1 MLLKGIA
8 IGIVVL
14 IFALVFFDAGLITS
28 KFVKPNIPFFNSSGQ
43 KQVLVSGVVKINGPI
58 PQGSS
63 ISIGVREHGLADVYK
78 IFVTLPAADETP
90 WKYIG
95 AISGNSYEFQAYL
108 DTNGNRSTTSE
119 PLVVTAPAGE
129 EILTLNIE
137 TPPAP
142 QPQPAS
148 ISGVV
153 YINGYIPEGAT
164 FDILGRVYGSLED
177 YSVVVKDLS
186 ATVKRT
192 MTYTNAV
199 SGEKYE
205 VIGKLYDSKG
215 SLIGTSNNIAI
226 SAPSDNAEL
235 MINSSAAPP
244 VGAITVLQNNTSS
257 SAPSNTPTS
266 SALPAGSSAISG
278 TINFNGSAP
287 SGSSIVILATPQGTT
302 QDYQVVVN
310 GITPANGSTWTWNGA
325 AAGTTYN
332 MLAVLKGQQNNQNT
346 DYADSQT
353 YTVAAPANNQ
363 LFTLNTG
370 FSLGAPSGPVFPT
383 CSTHNSNNTWDMTV
397 NFTNV
402 TGAQY
407 YVLQLGSTSGGNNV
421 VNASQTAQ
429 TTSNNTQ
436 QVNATIN
443 DSVVYYA
450 QYAVASVTN
459 PTPAQLSP
467 FSGPFTIKCP

>member
-14 IFALVFFDAGLITS
+14 IFALVFFDVGLITS
-28 KFVKPNIPFFNSSGQ
+28 RFIKPNLPFLHSSQQ
-43 KQVLVSGVVKINGPI
+43 KQASISGVIKINGPI

-63 ISIGVREHGLADVYK
+63 ISIGVRDHGSAGAYK
-78 IFVTLPAADETP
+78 IFVSGLPAADETA
-90 WKYIG
+90 WEYTG
-95 AISGNSYEFQAYL
+95 SVSGNSYELQAYL
-108 DTNGNRSTTSE
+108 DLNGSRSTTSD

-153 YINGYIPEGAT
+153 YINGYIPQGAT
-164 FDILGRVYGSLED
+164 FDILGRVYGSSED

-192 MTYTNAV
+192 MTYANAV

-205 VIGKLYDSKG
+205 VIGKLYDGKG

-235 MINSSAAPP
+235 TINSSAAPP
-244 VGAITVLQNNTSS
+244 VGAITVLQNNTGSPAS
-257 SAPSNTPTS
+257 SAPAASILPT
-266 SALPAGSSAISG
+266 GSSAISG

-287 SGSSIVILATPQGTT
+287 SGSSIVILAAPQGTT
-302 QDYQVVVN
+302 NSYQVVVN
-310 GITPANGSTWTWNGA
+310 GIAPANGSTWTWNGA

-353 YTVAAPANNQ
+353 YTVAAPAQNQ

-370 FSLGAPSGPVFPT
+370 FSLGAPTGPVFPT
-383 CSTHNSNNTWDMTV
+383 CSTHNSNNTWNMTV

-407 YVLQLGSTSGGNNV
+407 YVLQLGSTSGGNNL
-421 VNASQTAQ
+421 VNASQGAQ
-429 TTSNNTQ
+429 STSNNSQ